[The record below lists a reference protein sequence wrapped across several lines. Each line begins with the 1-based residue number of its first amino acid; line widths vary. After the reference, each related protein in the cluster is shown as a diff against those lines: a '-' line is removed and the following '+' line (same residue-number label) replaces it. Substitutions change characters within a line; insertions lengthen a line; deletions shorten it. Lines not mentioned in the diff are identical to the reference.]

1 MKGGAEIFPTS
12 RQPAVLAKLVG
23 ERVLGV
29 TMTDRTVS
37 SLSGPTTWRGLEAA
51 TETTRRSLS
60 PIAQRAGDN
69 RANTIHSAPDVAKF
83 EAVQPCLSLPAAS
96 STASRPQI
104 TTRNTTGRRMYI
116 LDKTA

>member
-1 MKGGAEIFPTS
+1 MKGGTEIFPTS

-29 TMTDRTVS
+29 AMTD
-37 SLSGPTTWRGLEAA
+37 
-51 TETTRRSLS
+51 RRSLS

-96 STASRPQI
+96 SPASRPQI
-104 TTRNTTGRRMYI
+104 TTRNTTGRRMHI